1 MARKL
6 KDIMTTSVAAVA
18 RDTPLRDV
26 ARVMRDKQI
35 GDVLVTDRGALVG
48 ILTDRD
54 LVVRGIAE
62 GKAPDTC
69 KAGDVC
75 SPQVVQLDPEATDEE
90 AVRLMRQSAV
100 RRIPVVKNG
109 TPVGIVSIGDLA
121 QLKDPNSAL
130 AEISSAPA
138 NR

>member
-6 KDIMTTSVAAVA
+6 KDIMTSSVTTVT
-18 RDTPLRDV
+18 RETPLRDV
-26 ARVMRDKQI
+26 ARVMRDNHI
-35 GDVLVTDRGALVG
+35 GDVVVTDRGSLVG

-62 GKAPDTC
+62 GRPIETC

-75 SPQVVQLDPEATDEE
+75 SEKVVQLDPEATDEE
-90 AVRLMRQSAV
+90 AVKLMRQSAV
-100 RRIPVVKNG
+100 RRIPVVDHG
-109 TPVGIVSIGDLA
+109 TLVGIVSIGDLA

-130 AEISSAPA
+130 AEISAAPA